1 MKRRIYT
8 FVMLGTAL
16 LFMAING
23 SSCQDD
29 YLKDGGT
36 TSPYYDGT
44 VMQYLESRPDL
55 FADLVS
61 VIKNTQW
68 ESVLSDPNEEITFF
82 VPTDFS
88 IERSVDYLNR
98 YLYENQGMDMIT
110 SLNQVK
116 SEVWEDMI
124 SMYVI
129 KGKYRLND
137 IAQIDTT
144 ALSTYPGQTNQTY
157 DKKYKMTMGVCYG
170 DANGIKYAG
179 YRQVMYDYP
188 EGGESVYA
196 YVSSC
201 NIEPDNGIV
210 HVLRLDHYLGFMRS
224 MLYSKA
230 YEAGIM
236 YPDDRKKMKNILKT
250 KN

>member
-1 MKRRIYT
+1 MIKRIYT
-8 FVMLGTAL
+8 FAMLGIAL
-16 LFMAING
+16 LFMAINW
-23 SSCQDD
+23 SSCQGD
-29 YLKDGGT
+29 YLKDGGIVN
-36 TSPYYDGT
+36 PYYDGT

-55 FADLVS
+55 FADLVG

-68 ESVLSDPNEEITFF
+68 ESVLSDPKEEITFF
-82 VPTDFS
+82 APTDFS
-88 IERSVDYLNR
+88 IERSVDLLNK
-98 YLYENQGMDMIT
+98 YLYEYRGMEKIT
-110 SLNQVK
+110 SLDQVK
-116 SEVWEDMI
+116 REVWEDMI

-157 DKKYKMTMGVCYG
+157 NKNYKMTMGVCYG

-179 YRQVMYDYP
+179 YRQIMYAYP

-201 NIEPDNGIV
+201 NIEPANGII

-224 MLYSKA
+224 MFYSKA
-230 YEAGIM
+230 YEAGII
-236 YPDDRKKMKNILKT
+236 YPDNGKKMKNTLKT
-250 KN
+250 EN

>member
-23 SSCQDD
+23 SGCQGD

-68 ESVLSDPNEEITFF
+68 ESVLSDPDEEITFF
-82 VPTDFS
+82 APTDFS
-88 IERSVDYLNR
+88 IERSVDYLNK
-98 YLYENQGMDMIT
+98 YLYENQGMDKIT

-179 YRQVMYDYP
+179 YRQVMYAYP

-224 MLYSKA
+224 MFYSKA

-236 YPDDRKKMKNILKT
+236 YPDNRKKMKNTLKM

>member
-1 MKRRIYT
+1 MKKKIYT
-8 FVMLGTAL
+8 FAMLSVAL
-16 LFMAING
+16 LFLAINW
-23 SSCQDD
+23 SSCQGD

-36 TSPYYDGT
+36 ANPYYDGT

-55 FADLVS
+55 FADLVN

-82 VPTDFS
+82 APTDFS
-88 IERSVDYLNR
+88 IERSVDLLNR
-98 YLYENQGMDMIT
+98 YLYDRGMDKIT
-110 SLNQVK
+110 SLDQVK

-124 SMYVI
+124 GMYVI
-129 KGKYRLND
+129 KEKYRLND

-157 DKKYKMTMGVCYG
+157 SKNYKMTMGVCYG

-179 YRQVMYDYP
+179 YRQVMYAYP
-188 EGGESVYA
+188 EGGEPVYA

-201 NIEPDNGIV
+201 NIEPVNGIV
-210 HVLRLDHYLGFMRS
+210 HVLRLDHYLGFMPS
-224 MLYSKA
+224 MLYNKA

-236 YPDDRKKMKNILKT
+236 YPDDSKKMKNILKK

>member
-1 MKRRIYT
+1 
-8 FVMLGTAL
+8 
-16 LFMAING
+16 
-23 SSCQDD
+23 
-29 YLKDGGT
+29 
-36 TSPYYDGT
+36 
-44 VMQYLESRPDL
+44 
-55 FADLVS
+55 
-61 VIKNTQW
+61 
-68 ESVLSDPNEEITFF
+68 
-82 VPTDFS
+82 
-88 IERSVDYLNR
+88 
-98 YLYENQGMDMIT
+98 
-110 SLNQVK
+110 
-116 SEVWEDMI
+116 
-124 SMYVI
+124 
-129 KGKYRLND
+129 
-137 IAQIDTT
+137 
-144 ALSTYPGQTNQTY
+144 
-157 DKKYKMTMGVCYG
+157 MTMGVCYG

-179 YRQVMYDYP
+179 YRQVMYAYP